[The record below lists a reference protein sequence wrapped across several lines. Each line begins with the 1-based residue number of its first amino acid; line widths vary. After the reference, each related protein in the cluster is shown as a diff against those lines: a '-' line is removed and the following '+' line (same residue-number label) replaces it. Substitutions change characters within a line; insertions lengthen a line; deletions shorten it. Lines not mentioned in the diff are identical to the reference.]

1 MNKNEF
7 DIIRNYFSTPE
18 LSFEQEGLVL
28 GIGDDAALIQ
38 IPDANNLS
46 ISTDV
51 LVEGVHFPIDAN
63 PSQIAKRALSV
74 NLSDL
79 AAMAANPCFFTLGLI
94 LPTANEDWLSEF
106 SAGLGEIA
114 QKYRITLIG
123 GDLSKG
129 PMAIAIQVHGLSPIG
144 KALRRDGAKIEDE
157 LFVTGPLGEGAI
169 GLLCVGGKSHLG
181 SSFKFLS
188 DPPKKIRNYFEEAYY
203 QPTPRIDFA
212 LTCRDYI
219 SSAIDI
225 SDGLVGDL
233 KHLVRA
239 SGTGAIV
246 EVERVPVSSEAQCF
260 MAAENLRRAALYG
273 GDDYELCVTVPPN
286 KTKDFI
292 DQAKRSGIEVIK
304 IGKIVEGKG
313 VELVSSLEETIPVE
327 EVKAFTHF

>member
-1 MNKNEF
+1 M
-7 DIIRNYFSTPE
+7 
-18 LSFEQEGLVL
+18 
-28 GIGDDAALIQ
+28 
-38 IPDANNLS
+38 
-46 ISTDV
+46 
-51 LVEGVHFPIDAN
+51 
-63 PSQIAKRALSV
+63 
-74 NLSDL
+74 
-79 AAMAANPCFFTLGLI
+79 
-94 LPTANEDWLSEF
+94 
-106 SAGLGEIA
+106 
-114 QKYRITLIG
+114 
-123 GDLSKG
+123 
-129 PMAIAIQVHGLSPIG
+129 
-144 KALRRDGAKIEDE
+144 
-157 LFVTGPLGEGAI
+157 GEGAI

-188 DPPKKIRNYFEEAYY
+188 DPPKKIRNYFEETYY

-260 MAAENLRRAALYG
+260 MTADNLRRAALYG

-292 DQAKRSGIEVIK
+292 DQAKKSGIEVIK
-304 IGKIVEGKG
+304 IGK
-313 VELVSSLEETIPVE
+313 S
-327 EVKAFTHF
+327 FW

>member
-18 LSFEQEGLVL
+18 LSVEQESIDL

-51 LVEGVHFPIDAN
+51 LVEGVHFPTSAN
-63 PSQIAKRALSV
+63 PSQIAKRALLV

-79 AAMAANPCFFTLGLI
+79 AAMAAKPCFFTLGLI

-129 PMAIAIQVHGLSPIG
+129 PMAIAIQVHGLSPID
-144 KALRRDGAKIEDE
+144 KALRREGAKIEDE
-157 LFVTGPLGEGAI
+157 LFVSRQLGEGAI
-169 GLLCVGGKSHLG
+169 GLLCLGGKSHLG

-188 DPPKKIRNYFEEAYY
+188 EPPKKIRNYFEEAYY
-203 QPTPRIDFA
+203 QPTPRVDFA

-260 MAAENLRRAALYG
+260 MTADNLRRAALYG

-292 DQAKRSGIEVIK
+292 DQAKKSGIEVIR
-304 IGKIVEGKG
+304 IGKIVKGKG
-313 VELVSSLEETIPVE
+313 VELVSSLEETLPVE
-327 EVKAFTHF
+327 EENAFTQF